1 VSTVL
6 QVAAAVVMFLA
17 VVGALVWNAVVTWQ
31 EGRQSPQPKKSLAE
45 LREQGWLIWEELPE
59 EAAHQLALF

>member
-1 VSTVL
+1 
-6 QVAAAVVMFLA
+6 MFLA